1 MACPKAR
8 DYARMKVT
16 MVRLQQGFA
25 PSKMGFQVKLQGNNL
40 SRQCP
45 LWVMSG
51 HQGSFDRCPLYPRKR
66 TLQSAIGISAKCRK
80 RTHALSK

>member
-25 PSKMGFQVKLQGNNL
+25 PSKMGFQVKLQGNNFK
-40 SRQCP
+40 P
-45 LWVMSG
+45 PMSALG
-51 HQGSFDRCPLYPRKR
+51 HKR
-66 TLQSAIGISAKCRK
+66 TLTCLFGAVRFGSLAA
-80 RTHALSK
+80 AV

>member
-25 PSKMGFQVKLQGNNL
+25 PSKMGFQVKLQGNNFK
-40 SRQCP
+40 P
-45 LWVMSG
+45 PMSALG
-51 HQGSFDRCPLYPRKR
+51 HKRISEQVRIMSALPPEADIVQRDR
-66 TLQSAIGISAKCRK
+66 
-80 RTHALSK
+80 

>member
-25 PSKMGFQVKLQGNNL
+25 PSKMGFQVKLQGNNFK
-40 SRQCP
+40 P
-45 LWVMSG
+45 PMSALG
-51 HQGSFDRCPLYPRKR
+51 H
-66 TLQSAIGISAKCRK
+66 
-80 RTHALSK
+80 